1 MVDVVI
7 NKGIGWRVDGGLM
20 SSSLWNM
27 NLECS
32 KWLWCCVYVGKVFFY
47 RLIDFLYKFF
57 IRSFFSNFLS
67 GYDIYVSVGLC
78 CFFCVLV
85 SF

>member
-1 MVDVVI
+1 MVDVAI
-7 NKGIGWRVDGGLM
+7 NKGTGWRVDGGLM
-20 SSSLWNM
+20 SSSLRNM

-32 KWLWCCVYVGKVFFY
+32 KWLWCCVHVGKILFY
-47 RLIDFLYKFF
+47 RLIDFSYKFF

-67 GYDIYVSVGLC
+67 GYDIHVSAGLC
-78 CFFCVLV
+78 CSSCASV